1 MLAFPF
7 KSALILSQG
16 EEGLGYLTNR
26 GELAALLRG
35 ANQSDITEGF
45 DNETLLFLTVKVFS
59 VSFRVRCT
67 RRNNNQTT
75 VFWLKFRGSLESG
88 PNRGVLFSEQRLVL
102 EPIFRF
108 KWYTLQV
115 Q

>member
-59 VSFRVRCT
+59 VSFKVRCT
-67 RRNNNQTT
+67 RRNNNNNC
-75 VFWLKFRGSLESG
+75 FWLKFRGSLESG
-88 PNRGVLFSEQRLVL
+88 PNRGVLFSE
-102 EPIFRF
+102 
-108 KWYTLQV
+108 
-115 Q
+115 